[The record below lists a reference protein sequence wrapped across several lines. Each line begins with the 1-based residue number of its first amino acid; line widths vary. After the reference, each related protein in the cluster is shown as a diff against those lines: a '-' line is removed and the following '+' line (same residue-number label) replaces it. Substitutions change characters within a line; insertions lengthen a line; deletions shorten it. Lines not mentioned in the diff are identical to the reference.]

1 MESRAYIRAIKN
13 EGILCTQPEDINKT
27 VKTYYEQLYT
37 SDSSTSYQQHVSFL
51 QQFHLPKIDEHHQEM
66 LNCPMSLKELKL
78 ALGSKNKAPGSD
90 GIPPELT
97 SAIWHIGIAPYSK
110 LV

>member
-1 MESRAYIRAIKN
+1 MESRACIHAIKN
-13 EGILCTQPEDINKT
+13 EGILCTRPEDINQT